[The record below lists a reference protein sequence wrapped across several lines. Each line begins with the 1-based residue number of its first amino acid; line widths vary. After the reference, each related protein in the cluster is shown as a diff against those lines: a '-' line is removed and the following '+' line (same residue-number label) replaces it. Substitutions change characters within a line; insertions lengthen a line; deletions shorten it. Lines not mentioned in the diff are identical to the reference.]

1 MAIVWGRLYRFFWTS
16 LIQSIQDLSIGIQK
30 IFESTLN
37 KCTLCQEYDFQQ
49 TSTLECGVQFLQ
61 PRKLARWQV
70 CWVRLAKTQLTL
82 QKWQETHR
90 VYEGSFF
97 ANGLTYC
104 IVGIHSLPA
113 CGVSS
118 NGLFQIHIL
127 YMCHYNLR
135 FLNPLFDMKK
145 TTFTQASLFIF
156 GPSSYVTALKC
167 WPFVPGTR
175 L

>member
-1 MAIVWGRLYRFFWTS
+1 MVIVRGRLYRFFWTS
-16 LIQSIQDLSIGIQK
+16 LIESIQGIQK

-118 NGLFQIHIL
+118 NELFQIL
-127 YMCHYNLR
+127 YAHHYNSKFVYHISANSFCGNYS
-135 FLNPLFDMKK
+135 FLNLALC
-145 TTFTQASLFIF
+145 TVTFGDST
-156 GPSSYVTALKC
+156 
-167 WPFVPGTR
+167 
-175 L
+175 